1 VLLRALRSIRS
12 KRESDGNV
20 ERLRLKS
27 YQLRVFLYGQIF
39 KENVSKIVGLDL
51 WIKASQIEP
60 AWVRD
65 YLLTLYKEVKD
76 NPFTAEEASN
86 IFAKAGLKL
95 DNVYKVLSPLLN
107 LGVLKNAGKAP
118 DGRALYQIT
127 LKTGQRSKTPSKDEL
142 LRLLKDAADI
152 IRTAVPYEVI
162 LLLLFYKVVS
172 DKWESLV
179 NKYIEEG
186 FTPEQAYLLANTEY
200 LTLYDQSAQTPY
212 TWRYV
217 TRKDEGLANLEYA
230 LIKVAEMNSRQDL
243 SLSLEELRRLIDKV
257 GLPDLVRKDDL
268 RPIIVELVQLFDK
281 FDFSQ
286 VDYDIIGDAYQWI
299 LAQFAPIKAKEGET
313 YTPREVVSLMVMLL
327 DPENHS
333 TVVDPACGSAS
344 MLIETYRYVKEKYG
358 EAYLRL
364 YGQDRNGVMVAIS
377 KINILLHGVKSDTMI
392 YFGDS
397 LTNPEFL
404 RDLGEAGADYA
415 IANPPWNQDGYG
427 EDALSKPDL
436 RKIYKYGYPP
446 SNSAD
451 WAWIQ
456 LMLYTA
462 RKKAVVVID
471 QGALFRGGRE
481 REIRSKIVAEDL
493 VEAVILLPE
502 KLFYNT
508 QAPGVIIVF
517 NENKPPERK
526 GKILFINASN
536 EYKPHPEIRRLNILG
551 DDNINKITK
560 TNREFTEVPGFSK
573 IVPIE
578 ELRKYDYNL
587 NVTLYV
593 TPTGEEDII
602 DLVNEWEELKRIE
615 QVRQELMNK
624 INHIMNEITK
634 ALDE

>member
-1 VLLRALRSIRS
+1 
-12 KRESDGNV
+12 
-20 ERLRLKS
+20 
-27 YQLRVFLYGQIF
+27 
-39 KENVSKIVGLDL
+39 VSLDL

-65 YLLTLYKEVKD
+65 YLFILYKEVKD

-86 IFAKAGLKL
+86 IFAKAGRKL
-95 DNVYKVLSPLLN
+95 DNVYKVLSPLLAS
-107 LGVLKNAGKAP
+107 GILKHAGKTP
-118 DGRALYQIT
+118 DGRALYQIV
-127 LKTGQRSKTPSKDEL
+127 LKPDRRLNTPSKDEL
-142 LRLLKDAADI
+142 LRLLKSAADI
-152 IRTAVPYEVI
+152 IRTAVPYEII

-179 NKYIEEG
+179 NKYTEEG

-200 LTLYDQSAQTPY
+200 LTLYDQSAQTSY

-230 LIKVAEMNSRQDL
+230 LFKVAEMNSRQDL
-243 SLSLEELRRLIDKV
+243 GLSLEELRRLIDRV
-257 GLPDLVRKDDL
+257 GLSVLVNKDDL

-286 VDYDIIGDAYQWI
+286 VNYDIIGDAYQWI

-313 YTPREVVSLMVMLL
+313 YTPREVVRLMVMLL

-344 MLIETYRYVKEKYG
+344 MLIESYRYAKEKYG

-364 YGQDRNGVMVAIS
+364 YGQDRNGDMVAIS
-377 KINILLHGVKSDTMI
+377 KINILLHGVKTDTKI

-397 LTNPEFL
+397 LINPELL
-404 RDLGEAGADYA
+404 RDLREAGADYA

-462 RKKAVVVID
+462 RKKAVIVID

-517 NENKPPERK
+517 NKNKPPERK

-536 EYKPHPEIRRLNILG
+536 EYKPHPEVKRLNILG

-560 TNREFTEVPGFSK
+560 TYREFTEVPGFSK

-578 ELRKYDYNL
+578 EVRKYDYNL

-593 TPTGEEDII
+593 TPLGKEEIV
-602 DLVNEWEELKRIE
+602 DLVSEWEELKRIE
-615 QVRQELMNK
+615 QERQELMNK

-634 ALDE
+634 ALGE

>member
-1 VLLRALRSIRS
+1 MV
-12 KRESDGNV
+12 DT
-20 ERLRLKS
+20 LK
-27 YQLRVFLYGQIF
+27 FF
-39 KENVSKIVGLDL
+39 KVDISEIVSLDL

-65 YLLTLYKEVKD
+65 YIFILYEEVKN

-86 IFAKAGLKL
+86 IFAKAGRKL
-95 DNVYKVLSPLLN
+95 DNVYKVLSPLLAS
-107 LGVLKNAGKAP
+107 GILKSVGKTP
-118 DGRALYQIT
+118 DGRTLYQII
-127 LKTGQRSKTPSKDEL
+127 LKPDQRPKTPSKDEL
-142 LRLLKDAADI
+142 LRLLKSAADI
-152 IRTAVPYEVI
+152 IRTAVSYEII
-162 LLLLFYKVVS
+162 LLILFYKVVS

-179 NKYIEEG
+179 RKYIEEG
-186 FTPEQAYLLANTEY
+186 FAPEQAYLLANTEY
-200 LTLYDQSAQTPY
+200 LTLYDQARKTPY

-217 TRKDEGLANLEYA
+217 TRKEEDIANLEYA
-230 LIKVAEMNSRQDL
+230 LIKVAELNSRQDL
-243 SLSLEELRRLIDKV
+243 GLSLEELRRLIDKV
-257 GLPDLVRKDDL
+257 GLSVLVNKDDL

-286 VDYDIIGDAYQWI
+286 VDYDIVGDAYQWI

-313 YTPREVVSLMVMLL
+313 YTPREVVRLMIMLL

-344 MLIETYRYVKEKYG
+344 MLIESYRYAKEKYG

-364 YGQDRNGVMVAIS
+364 YGQDRNSDMVAIS
-377 KINILLHGVKSDTMI
+377 KINILLHGVKTDAKI

-397 LTNPEFL
+397 LINPEYL

-462 RKKAVVVID
+462 RKRAVVVID

-481 REIRSKIVAEDL
+481 REIRSKIVTEDL
-493 VEAVILLPE
+493 VESVILLPE

-508 QAPGVIIVF
+508 QAPGAILVL
-517 NENKPPERK
+517 NRSKPQERR

-536 EYKPHPEIRRLNILG
+536 EYKPHPEVRKLNILG
-551 DDNINKITK
+551 EDNIDKITK
-560 TNREFTEVPGFSK
+560 AYREFTEVPGFSK

-578 ELRKYDYNL
+578 EVRKYDYNL
-587 NVTLYV
+587 NVSLYV
-593 TPTGEEDII
+593 MPMGEGESI

-615 QVRQELMNK
+615 QERQELMNK
-624 INHIMNEITK
+624 VNHIMNEITK
-634 ALDE
+634 ALGE